1 MKIGFVT
8 DTNILGKEKGQW
20 YDCKTVLDGTDIFI
34 EYIEALSKNNK
45 KKELV
50 YFMPEMVIEELFAQ
64 KKAVFE
70 EKYSYLEAKILE
82 LNYALIGDIP
92 KNNIDEIIR
101 KATDK
106 NIFNRYKTCEEF
118 KNDLSA
124 LLKNKKLL
132 SKSRGIFKRLFGLL
146 ND

>member
-20 YDCKTVLDGTDIFI
+20 YDCKSVLDGTDIFI
-34 EYIEALSKNNK
+34 EYIESLSKTDE

-64 KKAVFE
+64 KKEVFE
-70 EKYSYLEAKILE
+70 KKYSCLESKILE

-101 KATDK
+101 KE
-106 NIFNRYKTCEEF
+106 N
-118 KNDLSA
+118 
-124 LLKNKKLL
+124 
-132 SKSRGIFKRLFGLL
+132 
-146 ND
+146 